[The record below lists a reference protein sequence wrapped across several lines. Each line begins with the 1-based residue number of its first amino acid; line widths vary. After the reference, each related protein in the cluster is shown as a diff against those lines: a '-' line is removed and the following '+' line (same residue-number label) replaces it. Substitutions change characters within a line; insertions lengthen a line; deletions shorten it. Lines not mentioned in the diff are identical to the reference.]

1 MKNLIKFLDVIEKLP
16 YTESM
21 HYVQKAPKLVEKVYR
36 KPGTLK
42 SGVRPTLY
50 MVNPN
55 GKWVSKIY
63 GSAYKQSDKK
73 AAVGEMLQQNYEN
86 AMHRRRS
93 YTYQGVR
100 DFGQHYPMRAIKDPI
115 SNSFIIDAPDNL
127 PIFHPTHFS
136 PETLRGGS
144 RLIKEAAVSQYPIA
158 FTVTEDLSP
167 MLQKSGFI
175 EIGKIPQIFDGQYV
189 TKSILVNKSTG
200 NYKNLI
206 SRTLKQNGIRGVDVG
221 EIMKI
226 IENAPEPTYKSL
238 IQNGV
243 LVSPESTKL
252 IKDTPLQGFTFKDLL
267 KNK

>member
-1 MKNLIKFLDVIEKLP
+1 
-16 YTESM
+16 
-21 HYVQKAPKLVEKVYR
+21 
-36 KPGTLK
+36 
-42 SGVRPTLY
+42 
-50 MVNPN
+50 MVNPK

-63 GSAYKQSDKK
+63 GSAYNQSDKK
-73 AAVGEMLQQNYEN
+73 AVAGEMLQQNYEN

-100 DFGQHYPMRAIKDPI
+100 DFGQRYPMRAIKDPI

-175 EIGKIPQIFDGQYV
+175 EIGKIPQIFDGQYI
-189 TKSILVNKSTG
+189 TKSVLVNKSTG

-206 SRTLKQNGIRGVDVG
+206 ARTLKQNGIRNVDVG

-243 LVSPESTKL
+243 IVSPESIKL
-252 IKDTPLQGFTFKDLL
+252 IKDTPLQGFTLKDLL

>member
-1 MKNLIKFLDVIEKLP
+1 MKNLIKVLDVLENLP

-21 HYVQKAPKLVEKVYR
+21 HYVQKVPRLVEKVYR
-36 KPGTLK
+36 KPRIPK
-42 SGVRPTLY
+42 SGVRPTYY
-50 MVNPN
+50 MLNPQ

-63 GSAYKQSDKK
+63 NSAYKQSDKK
-73 AAVGEMLQQNYEN
+73 AAAGEMLQQNYEN

-100 DFGQHYPMRAIKDPI
+100 DFGQRYPMKAIKDPI
-115 SNSFIIDAPDNL
+115 SNSFIIDAPNDI

-144 RLIKEAAVSQYPIA
+144 RLIKEAAVSQYPVA

-175 EIGKIPQIFDGQYV
+175 EIGKIPQIFNGEYV

-206 SRTLKQNGIRGVDVG
+206 ARTLKENGIKGVDVG
-221 EIMKI
+221 EIMQV
-226 IENAPEPTYKSL
+226 IEKAPDPTYKSL

-243 LVSPESTKL
+243 LISPESAKL
-252 IKDTPLQGFTFKDLL
+252 IKNTPLQGFTFKDL
-267 KNK
+267 KKQ